1 MPLPFRLPALMP
13 RPTAAHVGL
22 AAAILA
28 TACAPA
34 RAGVQPATAGAA
46 ARPDA
51 ESPFAPPPTSR
62 TRTAEGSPLDPRTP
76 ISAEQQRWVD
86 STYAR
91 LAPRERIGQL
101 VMVWLLGDYS
111 AADAPAFAAV
121 ARLVTDQKVGGIVMS
136 LGSPGEVASKLNY
149 LQARADVPLL
159 VGADLE
165 PGLGR
170 LEGGVFT
177 PSLMTGGSATVL
189 PSNMAIGATGSVEM
203 ARRAGQI
210 TGAEAIATGV
220 RLVFAPVVDVNNN
233 PDNPVINVRSFGEDP
248 EQVARLSA
256 AFVEGVQGAGAGAT
270 LKHFPGHG
278 DTDTDSHLA
287 LPVVRSDLARLE
299 SVELVPF
306 RRGIDAGASAVMTAH
321 VALPAIGG
329 DSTPATLRPAIM
341 SGLLRDS
348 LGFRGLTVTD
358 ALTMQGIGDGYT
370 NDVAVV
376 RALQAGSDIL
386 LMPTDVPG
394 AIAAVERAVA
404 SGQVAPARLE
414 AAVRRVLEWKV
425 RTGTV
430 RHPLVS
436 LDSLRQ
442 VVGSAAHW
450 AAADSI
456 AAAAVTLLRD
466 SPRLVPLA
474 RQSKVTVATYTP
486 ELDITAGRAFAAEF
500 QAVFPKARIVRLT
513 PETSPAN
520 LAALAA
526 SLGAGDRLVVTTHVR
541 TIEGAG
547 RFAVAPAVA
556 AWVDSV
562 SRRVPTV
569 VAAHGNPY
577 VLRQFPAVTSYLVTY
592 GRGDALERAAARAI
606 AGTIPI
612 TGRSPISLPG
622 FFGRGDGL
630 SRALP
635 AGADR
640 R

>member
-1 MPLPFRLPALMP
+1 
-13 RPTAAHVGL
+13 
-22 AAAILA
+22 
-28 TACAPA
+28 
-34 RAGVQPATAGAA
+34 
-46 ARPDA
+46 
-51 ESPFAPPPTSR
+51 
-62 TRTAEGSPLDPRTP
+62 
-76 ISAEQQRWVD
+76 
-86 STYAR
+86 
-91 LAPRERIGQL
+91 
-101 VMVWLLGDYS
+101 MVWLLGDYS

-121 ARLVTDQKVGGIVMS
+121 TRLVTEQKVGGIVMS

-149 LQARADVPLL
+149 LQSRADVPLL

-189 PSNMAIGATGSVEM
+189 PSTMAIGATGSVEM

-210 TGAEAIATGV
+210 TGVEAVATGV

-233 PDNPVINVRSFGEDP
+233 PANPVINVRSFGEDP

-287 LPVVRSDLARLE
+287 LPVVRSDLARLR

-306 RRGIDAGASAVMTAH
+306 RRGIDAGATAVMTAH

-358 ALTMQGIGDGYT
+358 ALTMQGIGEGYT

-404 SGQVAPARLE
+404 GGEIPPARLE

-430 RHPLVS
+430 AHPRVS

-474 RQSKVTVATYTP
+474 RQSRVTVATYTP
-486 ELDITAGRAFAAEF
+486 ELDVTAGRAFAAEL
-500 QAVFPKARIVRLT
+500 QVVFPKARNVRLT
-513 PETSPAN
+513 PETSPAS

-526 SLGAGDRLVVTTHVR
+526 SLGPDDRLVVPTHVR

-556 AWVDSV
+556 TWVDSV

-606 AGTIPI
+606 TGVIPI
-612 TGRSPISLPG
+612 GGRSPISLPG
-622 FFGRGDGL
+622 FFRRGDGL
-630 SRALP
+630 DRTVSAD
-635 AGADR
+635 AGR
-640 R
+640 H